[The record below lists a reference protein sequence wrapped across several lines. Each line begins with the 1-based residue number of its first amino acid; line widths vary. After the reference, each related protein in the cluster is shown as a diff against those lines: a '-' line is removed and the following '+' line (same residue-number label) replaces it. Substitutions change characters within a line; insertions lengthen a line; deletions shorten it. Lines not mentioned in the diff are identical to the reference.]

1 MSLNTFQIYKQQIY
15 ALSNEL
21 LLIIIIDN
29 NIFGDLMH
37 FYDKLMN
44 KHRA

>member
-37 FYDKLMN
+37 FMIN
-44 KHRA
+44 